1 MQVKSVGIDSVNSPA
16 GIVAKRAR
24 EINSTLKRSA
34 DKITESIEITAEAAQ
49 KLKEAQAR
57 DREYKNTLAATE
69 NIQKISDAF
78 SKDLDFSVNKEIN
91 RVIVRVVDRST
102 NETVKEIPSQEV
114 QNIQKRMQDLLN
126 LLVERNN

>member
-1 MQVKSVGIDSVNSPA
+1 MQVKNLGFDSVNSRA
-16 GIVAKRAR
+16 GIVAMRAR

-57 DREYKNTLAATE
+57 DQEYKNALVATK
-69 NIQKISDAF
+69 NIQKISDIF

-91 RVIVRVVDRST
+91 RVIVRVVDRNT

-114 QNIQKRMQDLLN
+114 QNIQKRMQELLGI
-126 LLVERNN
+126 LVEKNN